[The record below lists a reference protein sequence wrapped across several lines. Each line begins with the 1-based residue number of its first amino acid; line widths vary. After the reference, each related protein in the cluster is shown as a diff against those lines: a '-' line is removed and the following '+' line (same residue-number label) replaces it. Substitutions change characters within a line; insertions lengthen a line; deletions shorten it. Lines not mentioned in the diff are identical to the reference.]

1 MVEKKRRRRTRSR
14 GAFVELR
21 KVGVGEEVHFCANAR
36 RPTKFYSAE
45 FSKKICAHII
55 FHRKFSFTCSAEE
68 LILPPKPGCYDQSE
82 V

>member
-1 MVEKKRRRRTRSR
+1 MRRRRRKRSG

-21 KVGVGEEVHFCANAR
+21 KVGVGEEVHFGANAR

-45 FSKKICAHII
+45 FSTI
-55 FHRKFSFTCSAEE
+55 FVRKLFLFSLISCSAEE